1 MSFRAALIDFDGTL
15 ADSMPCWLS
24 LPQDTLRREGIPEPP
39 GFQRMIREIPMWE
52 VALRLQRD
60 FPALADGHATAGW
73 MDEMREHYLRDVSLK
88 PGAETALDL
97 FRAMGIRT
105 VILSATPAD
114 LLDAALTRFSL
125 YGRLDAVFSEHE
137 VGSKREADTYRRC
150 AERLGLPVEDLLLV
164 EDAPRNLAAAARLGL
179 GTVGVFDASME
190 AEQDSVRAASGVYL
204 PSFLDLAP
212 LREYLERSR

>member
-1 MSFRAALIDFDGTL
+1 MPFRAALIDFDGTL

-39 GFQRMIREIPMWE
+39 GFQRLIREIPMWE

-73 MDEMREHYLRDVSLK
+73 PEEMRGHYLHDVALK
-88 PGAETALDL
+88 PGAEAALDL
-97 FRAMGIRT
+97 FRSLGIRT

-114 LLDAALTRFSL
+114 LLDAALGRFSL

-137 VGSKREADTYRRC
+137 VGSKRDPDTYRRC
-150 AERLGLPVEDLLLV
+150 AERLGAPVEDLLLV
-164 EDAPRNLAAAARLGL
+164 EDAPRNLEAAARLGL
-179 GTVGVFDASME
+179 GTVGVFDASMAE
-190 AEQDSVRAASGVYL
+190 EQDAVRAASGVYL

-212 LREYLERSR
+212 LRAYLEKRI